1 MSKSKGNGLD
11 PLDLIEGVDLE
22 SLVAKRT
29 ANLMQPELA
38 PRIEKA
44 TRKAYGTDALR
55 FTYCALASTGRD
67 VKFDMGRIEG
77 YRNFC
82 NKLWN
87 ASKFVL
93 MNLEGA
99 DLSAPAEKSLVDRW
113 ILSRARTM
121 LEESERA
128 FDTYR
133 FDLLAS
139 VVYEFV
145 WHEFC
150 DWYVELTKPVLWD
163 DDAPAKAAAQQTLD
177 STRDI
182 AKSRAPDH
190 AVHHRRTVAR
200 GRQTNRPGSQ
210 DDHARD
216 LPSGQRLHK

>member
-1 MSKSKGNGLD
+1 
-11 PLDLIEGVDLE
+11 
-22 SLVAKRT
+22 
-29 ANLMQPELA
+29 MQPELA

-44 TRKAYGTDALR
+44 TRKQFPEGIAAYGTDALR

-99 DLSAPAEKSLVDRW
+99 DLSAPAEKSQVDRW

-121 LEESERA
+121 LDEAERA
-128 FDTYR
+128 FATYR

-139 VVYEFV
+139 VVYEFI

-163 DDAPAKAAAQQTLD
+163 DNVGREGRRPANAAAC
-177 STRDI
+177 
-182 AKSRAPDH
+182 SRNLA
-190 AVHHRRTVAR
+190 
-200 GRQTNRPGSQ
+200 
-210 DDHARD
+210 
-216 LPSGQRLHK
+216 